1 MYQSA
6 AEENELYKGFFKD
19 LKESTS
25 KKSSDFERLLNEQI
39 LPKIRSFEVNL
50 AEISKNSSRD
60 RSSKQKAAISRYAQE
75 LDSLSK
81 AKDLDWLTLSN
92 SAAVFFTSLE
102 HLNEDDWIQERLA
115 LSSSYQELRTRH
127 VALTSLVQK
136 NIDELLRKDSSFK
149 NLAEVSE
156 LIRALEG

>member
-1 MYQSA
+1 
-6 AEENELYKGFFKD
+6 
-19 LKESTS
+19 
-25 KKSSDFERLLNEQI
+25 LNEQI

-50 AEISKNSSRD
+50 AELSKNTSRD

-127 VALTSLVQK
+127 VALTSLV
-136 NIDELLRKDSSFK
+136 
-149 NLAEVSE
+149 
-156 LIRALEG
+156 